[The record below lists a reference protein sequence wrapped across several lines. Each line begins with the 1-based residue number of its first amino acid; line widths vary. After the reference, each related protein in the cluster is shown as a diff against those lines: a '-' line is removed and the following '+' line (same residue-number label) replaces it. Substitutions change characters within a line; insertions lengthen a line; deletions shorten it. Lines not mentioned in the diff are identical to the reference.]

1 MTPAE
6 RTAAAKPKRAS
17 KLRRAVFWRCRVGAV
32 RRKLGLSMRDVEKAT
47 GVPTSTQCHVERG
60 CELTLTCAVVLARF
74 YGMPVEVLWKWKV
87 RK

>member
-6 RTAAAKPKRAS
+6 RTAAGKPPRVLKT
-17 KLRRAVFWRCRVGAV
+17 RRAVIWRCRVGAV
-32 RRKLGLSMRDVEKAT
+32 RRKLGLSMRDVERQT

-60 CELTLTCAVVLARF
+60 CEVTLGHAVALARF